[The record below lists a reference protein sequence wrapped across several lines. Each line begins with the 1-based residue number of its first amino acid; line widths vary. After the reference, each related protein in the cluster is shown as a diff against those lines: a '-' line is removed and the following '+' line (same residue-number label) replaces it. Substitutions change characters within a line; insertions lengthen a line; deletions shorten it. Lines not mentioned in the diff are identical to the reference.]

1 MEQEM
6 SRRTL
11 RLPQDVSEF
20 VRETAFRRRTS
31 MNEEIVTALRERMAA
46 TGEGLVNQAPAAA
59 RDTSARQGADIHQRP
74 CQPSS

>member
-20 VRETAFRRRTS
+20 VREQAYKRRS
-31 MNEEIVTALRERMAA
+31 SINSEIINALRERMAA
-46 TGEGLVNQAPAAA
+46 TGDSFAGTAPAAA
-59 RDTSARQGADIHQRP
+59 SDRTALAGGPINQR
-74 CQPSS
+74 

>member
-20 VRETAFRRRTS
+20 IRNTAFRRRTS
-31 MNEEIVTALRERMAA
+31 MNEEIVSALRERMAA
-46 TGEGLVNQAPAAA
+46 TGDSFAGTAPAAA
-59 RDTSARQGADIHQRP
+59 LNETALQGGPINPR
-74 CQPSS
+74 